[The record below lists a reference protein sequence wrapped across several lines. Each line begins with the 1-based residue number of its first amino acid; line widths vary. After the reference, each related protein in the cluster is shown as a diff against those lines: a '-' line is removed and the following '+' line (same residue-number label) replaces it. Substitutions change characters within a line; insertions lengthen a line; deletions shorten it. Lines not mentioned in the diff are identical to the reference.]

1 MIGAIMK
8 RSHLKTM
15 TTDELWTLHQEIA
28 MTLSQKIIAEK
39 DVLENR
45 LRQLKKPDHLEQ
57 ASEKRTRRPYPTVF
71 PKYRN
76 LEDPSETWSGR
87 GKQPRW
93 LAAQLR
99 LGKQIEDFRIEP
111 RDDASNKVNH
121 LKPRLASAR

>member
-28 MTLSQKIIAEK
+28 MTLAQKIIAEK

-57 ASEKRTRRPYPTVF
+57 ASE
-71 PKYRN
+71 
-76 LEDPSETWSGR
+76 
-87 GKQPRW
+87 
-93 LAAQLR
+93 
-99 LGKQIEDFRIEP
+99 
-111 RDDASNKVNH
+111 
-121 LKPRLASAR
+121 SARADRTPLYFPNIEILKIHPKPGPGAASSHAG